1 MHISLAVIGKLRDP
15 ALKAL
20 YEEYHKRLEWKLALY
35 EYEGKS
41 AFSQLSP
48 SVARAS
54 YLIALDQQGENLK
67 SEEFALLLESIQLH
81 HQGKVTFVIG
91 AAEGLPQ
98 DIKTKANKIISF
110 GKLTWPHLLVR
121 VLLMEQLYRAQ
132 QILKGH
138 PYHRE

>member
-15 ALKAL
+15 ALKSL
-20 YEEYHKRLEWKLALY
+20 YEEYYKRLEWKLTLY

-41 AFSQLSP
+41 SLSQLSQC
-48 SVARAS
+48 VARTP
-54 YLIALDQQGENLK
+54 YIIALDEQGENLK
-67 SEEFALLLESIQLH
+67 SQEFSHLLETIQLH
-81 HQGKVTFVIG
+81 HQGKVFFVIG
-91 AAEGLPQ
+91 GAEGLPQ
-98 DIKTKANKIISF
+98 DIKTRAQKTISF

>member
-1 MHISLAVIGKLRDP
+1 MHISLIVVGKLRAP

-20 YEEYHKRLEWKLALY
+20 YEEYYKRLDWKLTVY

-41 AFSQLSP
+41 ALPHFSQCA
-48 SVARAS
+48 ARTP
-54 YLIALDQQGENLK
+54 YLIALDEHGENLK
-67 SEEFALLLESIQLH
+67 SEEFAHLLENIQLH

-98 DIKTKANKIISF
+98 EIKTKAQKTISF